1 MADGDAVVQQQD
13 HYIECQQCRGGGGD
27 QDELILISCSP
38 IETKSPE
45 TEPHNA
51 IEVVSR
57 TISGGGGGVPG
68 ATVVV
73 AGDYTTTTTT
83 MNTLSPSMAAAA
95 DRRRIEFITRPSW
108 WGNKGGNKQ
117 VKGSSLSRMAGAVH
131 ADAATTSTPPP
142 PSRSRK
148 RERSIASPM
157 VVTPLDTDKKD
168 EDPDAM
174 LVENTGRRGG
184 DPKITCPC
192 ASCSAAVPYDD
203 DDNYYDLKTAAA
215 NVADAPRPP
224 PLEYI
229 FIPSLE
235 STNANSLSS
244 SPPTINNTSGSASSS
259 TRMLPRF
266 DPLPTAAAVASA
278 FSSSTNGMVIDLR
291 SSTNRRSDHHHHQKQ
306 QDRDTAPSWHG
317 EQYQGFK
324 HTTTTTLLEDDQRI
338 MTTIDNTWKASKWA
352 THTFDLHHSH
362 HGTESLIFSS
372 EASDDENY
380 DDDDNLD
387 GIKYLSSAY
396 V

>member
-1 MADGDAVVQQQD
+1 
-13 HYIECQQCRGGGGD
+13 
-27 QDELILISCSP
+27 
-38 IETKSPE
+38 
-45 TEPHNA
+45 
-51 IEVVSR
+51 
-57 TISGGGGGVPG
+57 
-68 ATVVV
+68 
-73 AGDYTTTTTT
+73 
-83 MNTLSPSMAAAA
+83 
-95 DRRRIEFITRPSW
+95 
-108 WGNKGGNKQ
+108 
-117 VKGSSLSRMAGAVH
+117 
-131 ADAATTSTPPP
+131 
-142 PSRSRK
+142 
-148 RERSIASPM
+148 M
-157 VVTPLDTDKKD
+157 VVTPFDTDKKNV
-168 EDPDAM
+168 DPDAM

-192 ASCSAAVPYDD
+192 ATCSAAVPDD
-203 DDNYYDLKTAAA
+203 DDNYYDLKTA
-215 NVADAPRPP
+215 VADSADALQPP

-235 STNANSLSS
+235 SINANSLSS
-244 SPPTINNTSGSASSS
+244 SPPTINNTSRSASSS

-266 DPLPTAAAVASA
+266 DPLPTAAAVVASA
-278 FSSSTNGMVIDLR
+278 FSSSTNGMVIDLH
-291 SSTNRRSDHHHHQKQ
+291 SSTHRRTDHHHHQKQ
-306 QDRDTAPSWHG
+306 QDRDTAPSWHS

-352 THTFDLHHSH
+352 THTFDFHHSH